1 MISRSTDCTLPSS
14 STLKI
19 RMRLTYNM
27 SLLPTV
33 HTMNI
38 LIDRTVTRMRH
49 HGAILQVREREE
61 VNFRSMEPRGA
72 VNALR
77 RKIGELTFTSRMT
90 LLEATRENERERGVN
105 TVYRC
110 WLDNSLLDVEWK
122 HIGYMVLKQ
131 VLKDNRLLCVQYS
144 HNDDKPN
151 HHSVY

>member
-1 MISRSTDCTLPSS
+1 MISRSTDCTLPTS

-19 RMRLTYNM
+19 RMRLTYDM

-49 HGAILQVREREE
+49 HGTILQVREREE

-77 RKIGELTFTSRMT
+77 REIGELTFTSRMT
-90 LLEATRENERERGVN
+90 LLEATRENERERSEYCLQMLVGQFF
-105 TVYRC
+105 T
-110 WLDNSLLDVEWK
+110 
-122 HIGYMVLKQ
+122 
-131 VLKDNRLLCVQYS
+131 
-144 HNDDKPN
+144 
-151 HHSVY
+151 